1 MEQGTP
7 LHIWLVPFRESW
19 GQYTVRYLFLGE
31 STGPRSGLPLL
42 PKFSWTMELN
52 PPWNLGNPSKRYSFY
67 HCGMNNEQEF
77 CIFSALFLVGRTS
90 SSSWKNF
97 QGPVRSSWLQ
107 HLTRRC
113 PAPSCGGIPSRCAGR
128 AGAAR
133 RWRGV
138 TLECGGMG
146 SSGMMD
152 RGITHRNY
160 PELVVRFG
168 FWFFFGDYEKFNP
181 WFVVLGWLEWR
192 FFR

>member
-19 GQYTVRYLFLGE
+19 RQYTVLYLFLWE
-31 STGPRSGLPLL
+31 SMGPRPGLPFL

-52 PPWNLGNPSKRYSFY
+52 PPWNLGNPPKRYSFY
-67 HCGMNNEQEF
+67 HLRYEQWTGNW
-77 CIFSALFLVGRTS
+77 AVFLHCFWLEEPAVHLGRTS
-90 SSSWKNF
+90 F

-113 PAPSCGGIPSRCAGR
+113 PAPSCGGIPSRCPGR
-128 AGAAR
+128 CPGAAR

-138 TLECGGMG
+138 TLEDGGMG

-152 RGITHRNY
+152 RGITHL
-160 PELVVRFG
+160 ELSRY
-168 FWFFFGDYEKFNP
+168 W
-181 WFVVLGWLEWR
+181 
-192 FFR
+192 